1 MRSNLSPAAP
11 IRHGPRHKTRG
22 IRPQAALVL
31 AMVPILAA
39 GTATLAL
46 TDQPETSRPVSD
58 HSSPPGSS
66 LWTDRLPEPSPR
78 PGPSPVPDSDEK
90 H

>member
-1 MRSNLSPAAP
+1 MRSNLSPAVL
-11 IRHGPRHKTRG
+11 IRHGPHRKTRG
-22 IRPQAALVL
+22 TRPQAALVL
-31 AMVPILAA
+31 VMVPILAGGA
-39 GTATLAL
+39 ATLAL

-66 LWTDRLPEPSPR
+66 LWTDRRPEPSPR

-90 H
+90 N